1 MKNDYS
7 KEAFLL
13 KIFKEELNHSQN
25 IIKYSKK
32 PNGKNL
38 RIEEAVRRYLAIQE
52 RLNEVALSSDN
63 KMKYLKMLYHEKYCA
78 KKENIHSQNIKNLD
92 EKLQIQRD
100 SLDAWIDYLVE
111 ASYPLVNGVV
121 IAINSTN
128 EIRIYISNELAT
140 KLNIQP
146 GDSYL
151 CTYMITT
158 LQ

>member
-52 RLNEVALSSDN
+52 RLN
-63 KMKYLKMLYHEKYCA
+63 
-78 KKENIHSQNIKNLD
+78 
-92 EKLQIQRD
+92 
-100 SLDAWIDYLVE
+100 
-111 ASYPLVNGVV
+111 
-121 IAINSTN
+121 
-128 EIRIYISNELAT
+128 
-140 KLNIQP
+140 
-146 GDSYL
+146 
-151 CTYMITT
+151 
-158 LQ
+158 

>member
-38 RIEEAVRRYLAIQE
+38 RIEEALRRYLAIQE

-78 KKENIHSQNIKNLD
+78 KKENIHSFITTQKD
-92 EKLQIQRD
+92 E
-100 SLDAWIDYLVE
+100 
-111 ASYPLVNGVV
+111 
-121 IAINSTN
+121 
-128 EIRIYISNELAT
+128 T
-140 KLNIQP
+140 KLLNLIK
-146 GDSYL
+146 SINNYSFNVL
-151 CTYMITT
+151 ELKSVIEEIK
-158 LQ
+158 

>member
-52 RLNEVALSSDN
+52 RLNELNFDLSNPVDIIPQYSYDN
-63 KMKYLKMLYHEKYCA
+63 SVNLIL
-78 KKENIHSQNIKNLD
+78 NDGKNPPRL
-92 EKLQIQRD
+92 
-100 SLDAWIDYLVE
+100 
-111 ASYPLVNGVV
+111 
-121 IAINSTN
+121 INSRFSAIGKNKYEIVDRKGDNDTN
-128 EIRIYISNELAT
+128 IYD
-140 KLNIQP
+140 Q
-146 GDSYL
+146 GD
-151 CTYMITT
+151 
-158 LQ
+158 